1 MSAESSAFG
10 GHRPRLQTKTFTY
23 DLRCTF
29 NVVSRMSRRQESS
42 FELRRGKVNAAIET
56 GLEEA
61 GEFFRVA
68 SLGAGQIRRR
78 FRREKETEHRTD
90 AVKDP
95 GELQFAECLLRQF
108 FEPRAIF
115 FQESP
120 AIDPF
125 QLAQLRQT
133 RRHRERISRECA
145 GLINGTER

>member
-1 MSAESSAFG
+1 MSAESSALG
-10 GHRPRLQTKTFTY
+10 GQRPRLQANTFTY
-23 DLRCTF
+23 DLRSTF
-29 NVVSRMSRRQESS
+29 DVFHRMSRRQESG

-68 SLGAGQIRRR
+68 SLGAGQIRHR

-90 AVKDP
+90 AMKDP
-95 GELQFAECLLRQF
+95 GELEFAEYLSRQF

-125 QLAQLRQT
+125 QLAQLCQT
-133 RRHRERISRECA
+133 RRHR
-145 GLINGTER
+145 